1 MNDYI
6 AKPVDERLLYKKIV
20 DLLSKKTKKQLLQ
33 ENNISG
39 EKNAPE
45 PIELKYTDLAY
56 LNKRTKSNPEL
67 MMKMIQ
73 LYLDQ
78 TPVLIAKMTDSLHTK
93 DWVSLS
99 AAAHKMIPSFAIV
112 GIQKDFEIMAA
123 KIQEFA
129 KNEKNTRE
137 LTELVSRVEN
147 ACNQAC
153 KELIIEYNILK
164 TKN

>member
-1 MNDYI
+1 
-6 AKPVDERLLYKKIV
+6 
-20 DLLSKKTKKQLLQ
+20 
-33 ENNISG
+33 
-39 EKNAPE
+39 
-45 PIELKYTDLAY
+45 
-56 LNKRTKSNPEL
+56 
-67 MMKMIQ
+67 
-73 LYLDQ
+73 
-78 TPVLIAKMTDSLHTK
+78 
-93 DWVSLS
+93 
-99 AAAHKMIPSFAIV
+99 MIPSFAIV